1 MSRISYLNK
10 AKNNKSCDDY
20 MDWVK
25 RYKVS
30 VLENSAIGIS
40 NALFAAASATGGV
53 VLAKGDLPIPT
64 LLGVAGALAAAG
76 GAIAFGRIAA
86 NRLSKASYHHSL
98 QRENEDKAI
107 SYIKSLEMR
116 DKND

>member
-1 MSRISYLNK
+1 MSRRSYLNK
-10 AKNNKSCDDY
+10 AKENKSCDDY

-30 VLENSAIGIS
+30 VLENGAIGIS

-64 LLGVAGALAAAG
+64 LLGIAGALAAAG
-76 GAIAFGRIAA
+76 GAIAFGRISA
-86 NRLSKASYHHSL
+86 NRLSRAHLHYTL
-98 QRENEDKAI
+98 QKENEDKAI
-107 SYIKSLEMR
+107 SYIKALEMR